1 MRNKHL
7 SLEVEAAIP
16 GLHSRLKASI
26 CLMLIF
32 PLLLLTS
39 CAKKETWFSCIEG
52 YTKNRGDQTADFYIK
67 ILRTNGS
74 IEANYIDAHNSV
86 RASTTETPSTFTVS
100 ATLYP
105 TVFKKRLV
113 QTFFFIN
120 KKNLKYSKQ
129 MSHFDPTQVGKPLEF
144 TGGISIQNAGIC
156 RKLNAKPKSLI
167 S

>member
-16 GLHSRLKASI
+16 GLHSRLIINLLDVNLSI
-26 CLMLIF
+26 VAFDPMC
-32 PLLLLTS
+32 
-39 CAKKETWFSCIEG
+39 KKETWFSCIEG

-74 IEANYIDAHNSV
+74 SEANYIDAHNSV

-105 TVFKKRLV
+105 TAFKKRLV
-113 QTFFFIN
+113 QTFFLIN

>member
-1 MRNKHL
+1 MQNKHL
-7 SLEVEAAIP
+7 SLEAEVNISV
-16 GLHSRLKASI
+16 LHSRLKSSI
-26 CLMLIF
+26 CLISIF

-39 CAKKETWFSCIEG
+39 CAKKETWFSCIEE

-67 ILRTNGS
+67 ILRTNGG

-105 TVFKKRLV
+105 SAFKKRFV
-113 QTFFFIN
+113 QTFFLIN
-120 KKNLKYSKQ
+120 KKTLEYSKQ
-129 MSHFDPTQVGKPLEF
+129 MSNFDPTKVDKPPEF
-144 TGGISIQNAGIC
+144 TGGISIRNAGIC

-167 S
+167 F